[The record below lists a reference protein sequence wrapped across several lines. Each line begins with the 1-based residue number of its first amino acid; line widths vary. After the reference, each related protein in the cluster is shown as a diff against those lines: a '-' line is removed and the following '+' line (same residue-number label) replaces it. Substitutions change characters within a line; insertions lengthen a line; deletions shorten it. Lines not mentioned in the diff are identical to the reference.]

1 MIKTISLN
9 YSKYDVKTPIEK
21 VVEILNKIKK
31 TMDNNLII
39 RDINWSKKK
48 KKIIFLF
55 SSNFYILLIFRSI
68 EMISSNKL
76 YDPLCDKLKE

>member
-48 KKIIFLF
+48 KKLFFCFLQTFIF
-55 SSNFYILLIFRSI
+55 
-68 EMISSNKL
+68 
-76 YDPLCDKLKE
+76 C